1 MATIQKRGN
10 AWRAFVLH
18 NGKRYSATRDT
29 KAEAKAWAIQ
39 CKSDLIRQADAVE
52 SPHNAGHTVADAL
65 ILYRDTITVNKR
77 GARWE
82 TIRINKFLRELPF
95 RDAPVAEL
103 QPAAIA
109 AWRDAQLSSLA
120 PASVSREMAVLSAVL
135 DVCRREW
142 GWMKH
147 DPIRDVRKPQ
157 KPKPRDRLV
166 LEHEREAMLRELG
179 YMDGIPIETHQQQIA
194 VGWLLALETAM
205 RAGEIFGLEWK
216 RVNMPKRFVRLAE
229 TKNGDARDVP
239 LSARAAELLE
249 AMRGI
254 DRERVFTVDSQVAST
269 LFRRA
274 RIRAKIDDLTFHDSR
289 HDAITRLAQKL
300 NVLQLAR
307 MVGHRDIRSL
317 QTYYNETAESMA
329 RLL

>member
-1 MATIQKRGN
+1 MATFRKRG
-10 AWRAFVLH
+10 ASWHVEVWVQGVR
-18 NGKRYSATRDT
+18 KYSTHDT
-29 KAEAKAWAIQ
+29 K
-39 CKSDLIRQADAVE
+39 RQAQEWASRTETEIAQHITSADRPE
-52 SPHNAGHTVADAL
+52 KAGHTIADAL

-82 TIRINKFLRELPF
+82 TVRINKFLRDLPF
-95 RDAPVAEL
+95 RDTPVAEL

-109 AWRDAQLSSLA
+109 AWRDDQLTRLA

-142 GWMKH
+142 GWLKH
-147 DPIRDVRKPQ
+147 DPVRDVRKPQ
-157 KPKPRDRLV
+157 SPRARDRLV
-166 LEHEREAMLRELG
+166 QDHEREAMIRALG
-179 YMDGIPIETHQQQIA
+179 YMDGITIEYHQQQVA

-205 RAGEIFGLEWK
+205 RAGEIFALEWK
-216 RVNMPKRFVRLAE
+216 RVNLPKRYVRLAE
-229 TKNGDARDVP
+229 TKNGDWRDVP
-239 LSARAAELLE
+239 LSARAVELLK
-249 AMRGI
+249 AMQGI
-254 DRERVFTVDSQVAST
+254 DPVVVFTVKSQVASVM
-269 LFRRA
+269 FRKA
-274 RIRAKIDDLTFHDSR
+274 RIRARIEDLTFHDSR

>member
-1 MATIQKRGN
+1 MATYVKRGSS
-10 AWRAFVLH
+10 WRVQIYH

-29 KAEAKAWAIQ
+29 KSEAKEWAIQ
-39 CKSDLIRQADAVE
+39 KEAELIQQAEAETNPED
-52 SPHNAGHTVADAL
+52 AGHTVAAAL
-65 ILYRDTITVNKR
+65 TLYRDTITVKKR
-77 GARWE
+77 GCRWE
-82 TIRINKFLRELPF
+82 TIRINKFLRLLPF
-95 RDAPVAEL
+95 KDVPVAEL
-103 QPAAIA
+103 SPAAIA
-109 AWRDAQLSSLA
+109 AWRDDQLSRLA

-147 DPIRDVRKPQ
+147 DPIRDVRKP
-157 KPKPRDRLV
+157 PKPRARDRLI
-166 LEHEREAMLRELG
+166 LDREREAMLRELG
-179 YMDGIPIETHQQQIA
+179 YMEGLPIETHQQQIA

-205 RAGEIFGLEWK
+205 RAGEVFGLEWT
-216 RVNMPKRFVRLAE
+216 RVNLPKRFVRLAE
-229 TKNGDARDVP
+229 TKNGDWRDVP
-239 LSARAAELLE
+239 LSARAVALLE
-249 AMRGI
+249 SMKGI
-254 DRERVFTVDSQVAST
+254 DKTAVFTVDSQVAST

-274 RIRAKIDDLTFHDSR
+274 RMRAKIDDLTFHDSR

>member
-1 MATIQKRGN
+1 MATYRKRGS
-10 AWRAFVLH
+10 AWRAEVCV
-18 NGKRYSATRDT
+18 NGVRRSSTHDT
-29 KAEAKAWAIQ
+29 KRAAQEWAARMEAG
-39 CKSDLIRQADAVE
+39 IRATTYHQAN
-52 SPHNAGHTVADAL
+52 PHEAGHTLADAL
-65 ILYRDTITVNKR
+65 TLYRDTITVNKR

-82 TIRINKFLRELPF
+82 AIRINKFLRELPF
-95 RDAPVAEL
+95 LSTPVADL

-109 AWRDAQLSSLA
+109 AWRDAQLSNLA

-147 DPIRDVRKPQ
+147 DPIRDVRKPP
-157 KPKPRDRLV
+157 KPKARDRLV

-205 RAGEIFGLEWK
+205 RAGEVFGLEWR
-216 RVNMPKRFVRLAE
+216 RVNLPKRFVRLAE
-229 TKNGDARDVP
+229 TKNGDGRDVP

-249 AMRGI
+249 VMRGV
-254 DRERVFTVDSQVAST
+254 DKERVFTVDSQVAST

-274 RIRAKIDDLTFHDSR
+274 RTRAKIEDLTFHDSR

-300 NVLQLAR
+300 SVLQLAR

>member
-1 MATIQKRGN
+1 MATYIKRGSV
-10 AWRAFVLH
+10 WRVQIYHA
-18 NGKRYSATRDT
+18 GKRYSATRDT
-29 KAEAKAWAIQ
+29 KAEAREWAMQ
-39 CKSDLIRQADAVE
+39 KEADLIRQVDAVDN
-52 SPHNAGHTVADAL
+52 PHNAGHTVAAAL

-77 GARWE
+77 GERWE
-82 TIRINKFLRELPF
+82 TVRINKFLRMLPF
-95 RDAPVAEL
+95 KDDPVAEL
-103 QPAAIA
+103 SPAAIA
-109 AWRDAQLSSLA
+109 AWRDDQLKVLA

-147 DPIRDVRKPQ
+147 DPVRDVRKP
-157 KPKPRDRLV
+157 PKPRARDRLITD
-166 LEHEREAMLRELG
+166 HEREAMLRELG

-205 RAGEIFGLEWK
+205 RAGEVFGLEWK
-216 RVNMPKRFVRLAE
+216 RVNLPKRFVRLAE
-229 TKNGDARDVP
+229 TKNGDWRDVP
-239 LSARAAELLE
+239 LSARAVELLE
-249 AMRGI
+249 AMRGV
-254 DRERVFTVDSQVAST
+254 DKAQVFTVDSQVAST

-274 RIRAKIDDLTFHDSR
+274 RMRAKIEDLTFHDSR